1 MSFRVHKH
9 GHMAAKMGKMIEI
22 KRMTLPEGKRLSAIP
37 QVNVNNGEDARKSAT
52 ADTRDALVTMG
63 FYFCM
68 RRIYVTF

>member
-52 ADTRDALVTMG
+52 AK
-63 FYFCM
+63 Y
-68 RRIYVTF
+68 